1 MIIFAESELEH
12 YPFSIL
18 HCQWEIRTGYYKLF
32 ERNLQALREKKAFFI
47 GRQLHVQSF
56 AARFPIVLSHHQ
68 GDYIIPIATDNY
80 LPNNLIL
87 RGDTYFSNES
97 LECFRR
103 ARREA
108 GGCMMF
114 TDDNGYPVALI
125 LTPDISVSHIFE
137 QSPCFEQIAL
147 HYAHIVDRT
156 IDIEADIL
164 TSLWCS
170 LDCCGNAIREDEQ
183 LLSTLTQYIGDTQ
196 KGIFTEG
203 KVFVGSNVRISPH
216 VVLDASKGPILIGDN
231 VTIMAH
237 ATIIGP
243 CAISHNSIVK
253 IGAKIY
259 ENTAIGEMC
268 KIGGEIE
275 NSIIHGY
282 SNKQHEGFLGHS
294 YISEW
299 VNLGADTNTS
309 DLKNTYAP
317 IDITLR
323 GKKVS
328 TQRLF
333 LGSLIGDHS
342 KTAIDTALNTGLA
355 IGIHAQIA
363 TTGAIRKEVPSFS
376 FVTPTGNATFQYD
389 KALEI
394 ASIVMKRRNKELCKD
409 EIELMKQEYSLYH
422 EKP

>member
-1 MIIFAESELEH
+1 MIILVESELEH
-12 YPFSIL
+12 YPFSAL
-18 HCQWEIRTGYYKLF
+18 HCQWEIRTGFFRIF
-32 ERNLQALREKKAFFI
+32 ERNLQALREKSAFFI
-47 GRQLHVQSF
+47 GRRLHLHSF
-56 AARFPIVLSHHQ
+56 AARFPFIQAQRQSE
-68 GDYIIPIATDNY
+68 YIIPVATDNY
-80 LPNNLIL
+80 MPNNLII
-87 RGDTYFSNES
+87 RGDTYFPNET

-114 TDDNGYPVALI
+114 TDSKNNPVAII

-137 QSPCFEQIAL
+137 EFSCFENIAL
-147 HYAHIVDRT
+147 FYSHIVERT
-156 IDIEADIL
+156 IDIEADIIS
-164 TSLWCS
+164 SLWDS
-170 LDCCGNAIREDEQ
+170 LDICGKAIQEDEQ
-183 LLSTLTQYIGDTQ
+183 LLPSYQRYMGDNHRA
-196 KGIFTEG
+196 IFVEG
-203 KVFVGSNVRISPH
+203 KVMIGTNVKISPH
-216 VVLDASKGPILIGDN
+216 VMLDATKGPILIGDN
-231 VTIMAH
+231 VTIMAN

-282 SNKQHEGFLGHS
+282 SNKQHEGFVGHS
-294 YISEW
+294 YVSEW
-299 VNLGADTNTS
+299 VNIGADTNTS

-323 GKKVS
+323 GKKIT

-342 KTAIDTALNTGLA
+342 KTAINTALNTGLA

-363 TTGAIRKEVPSFS
+363 TTGAVRKEIPSFS
-376 FVTPTGNATFQYD
+376 FVTPTGNAIFHYE

-394 ASIVMKRRNKELCKD
+394 AKTVMKRRNKELCKE
-409 EIELMKQEYSLYH
+409 EIELMKQEYSLSH
-422 EKP
+422 STL